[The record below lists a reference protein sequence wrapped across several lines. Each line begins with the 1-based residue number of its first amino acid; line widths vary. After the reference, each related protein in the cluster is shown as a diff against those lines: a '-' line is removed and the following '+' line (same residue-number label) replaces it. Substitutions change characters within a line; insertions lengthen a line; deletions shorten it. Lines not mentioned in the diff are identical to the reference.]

1 MMEERVMY
9 LPAHFA
15 ETDLEA
21 MRRLIREN
29 PLGALVTRGAEGLTA
44 NHLPFEVATEAGPYG
59 TLRGH
64 VARANPVW
72 QDGSAAHDV
81 LVIFQG
87 PSAYISPTWYP
98 TKAETH
104 QHVPTYN
111 YAVVHV
117 HGRLV
122 VHDDPRWLRG
132 VLGRLTR
139 TMEAPRPTPWK
150 MGDAPPDY
158 LQEMIGRVVG
168 IEIEATRLV
177 GKWKVS
183 QNRLPVDRQGAADG
197 LRATGTPAA
206 AAMADLIL
214 DTAIRVPPS
223 R

>member
-1 MMEERVMY
+1 MY
-9 LPAHFA
+9 VPDHFA
-15 ETDLEA
+15 EHDLDE
-21 MRRLIREN
+21 MHRLIREN
-29 PLGALVTRGAEGLTA
+29 PLGALITLDAGGLNA
-44 NHLPFEVATEAGPYG
+44 NHIPFELVAETGPYG
-59 TLRGH
+59 SLRGH
-64 VARANPVW
+64 VARANTIW
-72 QDGSAAHDV
+72 HAAADHEA

-122 VHDDPRWLRG
+122 VHHDEKWLRG
-132 VLGRLTR
+132 ALARLTR
-139 TMEAPRPTPWK
+139 MMERSQPAPWK

-158 LQEMIGRVVG
+158 LRALIGNVVG
-168 IEIEATRLV
+168 IEIEATRMV

-183 QNRLPVDRQGAADG
+183 QNRLPVDQHGAAAG
-197 LRATGTPAA
+197 LRATGDHEA

-214 DTAIRVPPS
+214 DTAQRKGCKT
-223 R
+223 